1 MFNLSAFLSYAIVV
15 TFTPGPNN
23 ILSMVN
29 AGKTGFKRTLNFL
42 IGIALGF
49 FILMLLCSFFNKM
62 LFTVLPQMQFAMSI
76 IGTAYMLYL
85 AFKISGFH
93 FPFGYKKSAKSQ
105 KPNSINNF
113 QTGFAMQFINPKVIL
128 YGITIIS
135 NFIMPYY
142 STTPSLFL
150 FSAFLALLAFL
161 AVSCWALFGTMFNQF
176 LSRFE
181 KPFNLA
187 MSLMLVYS
195 ALTISGIL
203 H

>member
-1 MFNLSAFLSYAIVV
+1 MFNLGAFLSYAIVV

-29 AGKTGFKRTLNFL
+29 AGKTGYKRTLNFL
-42 IGIALGF
+42 LGIALGF

-85 AFKISGFH
+85 AFKISGLH
-93 FPFGYKKSAKSQ
+93 FSFGHKISAKSQ
-105 KPNSINNF
+105 KSNSINNF
-113 QTGFAMQFINPKVIL
+113 QTGFAMQFVNPKVIL

-142 STTPSLFL
+142 STTASLFL